1 MCKCQCPLTKF
12 FLQEGVKLESLET
25 TLTIGRLLRS
35 STTGFVFGCSVPE
48 PEVPRFGDFVKAP
61 AQRGRTNVIG
71 LIYDIVIEDDPF
83 VRQMV
88 ATRDLDEAYI
98 LDQRENRQVPIDVA
112 VLSIGYY
119 TGGENPPAKI
129 IAGLPPQPPVTLD
142 SIRAC
147 SPAEM
152 LDCTSSFDYL
162 RLILNSPE
170 APVDELIV
178 VSLRKAAAVRPPE
191 EQLTFLRSAGRELAK
206 LMSRDLPRLEN
217 VLRRIRP

>member
-1 MCKCQCPLTKF
+1 MFDSVEAT
-12 FLQEGVKLESLET
+12 VA
-25 TLTIGRLLRS
+25 IGRLLRS

-48 PEVPRFGDFVKAP
+48 PDVPRFGDFVKAP

-98 LDQRENRQVPIDVA
+98 LDQRENRQVPLEVS
-112 VLSIGYY
+112 VLSIGYDS
-119 TGGENPPAKI
+119 GGDAGPSQI
-129 IAGLPPQPPVTLD
+129 VCGLPPQPPVTLD

-147 SPAEM
+147 LPAEM
-152 LDCTSSFDYL
+152 LDCTTGLDYL
-162 RLILNSPE
+162 RLIINSPD

-178 VSLRKAAAVRPPE
+178 VSLRNAAAARPPE
-191 EQLTFLRSAGRELAK
+191 DRTFFLRRAGRELAK

-217 VLRRIRP
+217 LLRRIRP

>member
-1 MCKCQCPLTKF
+1 M
-12 FLQEGVKLESLET
+12 LESVESGA
-25 TLTIGRLLRS
+25 TIGRLLRS
-35 STTGFVFGCSVPE
+35 STTGYVFGCSVPE
-48 PEVPRFGDFVKAP
+48 PDVPRFGDFVKAP

-98 LDQRENRQVPIDVA
+98 LDQRENRQVPIEVS

-119 TGGENPPAKI
+119 AEGGQGI
-129 IAGLPPQPPVTLD
+129 TCGLPPQPPVTLD
-142 SIRAC
+142 SIRPCAA
-147 SPAEM
+147 AEM
-152 LDCTSSFDYL
+152 LDCTTSFDYL

-170 APVDELIV
+170 APADELMV
-178 VSLRKAAAVRPPE
+178 VSLRNASAARPPGDRM
-191 EQLTFLRSAGRELAK
+191 LFMRSAGRELAR

-217 VLRRIRP
+217 LLRRIRP